1 MYNMVVGLILFLL
14 IGIISGHWGEA
25 AIAGI
30 IVGVIVFMFQE
41 DAADMRAY
49 YNRRDYWA
57 YGKAPDWKRRQRV
70 EKVQAERDSARLQNA
85 RQAAAAGRWDE
96 VPWSLR
102 GKIRK
107 EQEDHDAWMAEQ
119 ERLATEKRRAY
130 MEQMRAKR
138 R

>member
-1 MYNMVVGLILFLL
+1 MGIGLILFLL

-30 IVGVIVFMFQE
+30 IVGVVVFMFQE

-57 YGKAPDWKRRQRV
+57 YGKEPDWKRRQRD
-70 EKVQAERDSARLQNA
+70 ERRGADGSRNSRAQRAREAKWL
-85 RQAAAAGRWDE
+85 
-96 VPWSLR
+96 
-102 GKIRK
+102 K
-107 EQEDHDAWMAEQ
+107 EQERIAA
-119 ERLATEKRRAY
+119 EKRQKY

>member
-1 MYNMVVGLILFLL
+1 MGIGLILFLL
-14 IGIISGHWGEA
+14 IGIISGHWGAA
-25 AIAGI
+25 AIAGS

-57 YGKAPDWKRRQRV
+57 YGKDPDWKRSQR
-70 EKVQAERDSARLQNA
+70 EERHGAEGIRNGRAQRAREAKWL
-85 RQAAAAGRWDE
+85 
-96 VPWSLR
+96 
-102 GKIRK
+102 KK
-107 EQEDHDAWMAEQ
+107 Q
-119 ERLATEKRRAY
+119 ERIAAEKRRAY

>member
-1 MYNMVVGLILFLL
+1 MTALKGKPKKNGILIYNRQKTTNRRDDKA
-14 IGIISGHWGEA
+14 E
-25 AIAGI
+25 
-30 IVGVIVFMFQE
+30 
-41 DAADMRAY
+41 MRAY

-57 YGKAPDWKRRQRV
+57 YGKEPDWKRQQRV
-70 EKVQAERDSARLQNA
+70 EKAQAERNRARLQKA
-85 RQAAAAGRWDE
+85 RRDAAAGRWDE

-102 GKIRK
+102 GQMRR

-119 ERLATEKRRAY
+119 ERLAAEKRRKY

>member
-1 MYNMVVGLILFLL
+1 MGIGLILFLL

-30 IVGVIVFMFQE
+30 IVGVVVFMFQE

-57 YGKAPDWKRRQRV
+57 YGKEPDWKQRQREEQSRNV
-70 EKVQAERDSARLQNA
+70 RSQQKREDKWL
-85 RQAAAAGRWDE
+85 
-96 VPWSLR
+96 
-102 GKIRK
+102 K
-107 EQEDHDAWMAEQ
+107 EQERIAA
-119 ERLATEKRRAY
+119 EKRRKY

>member
-1 MYNMVVGLILFLL
+1 MGIGLILFLL
-14 IGIISGHWGEA
+14 IGIITGSWGPA

-30 IVGVIVFMFQE
+30 IVGVVVFMFHE
-41 DAADMRAY
+41 DKADMRAY

-57 YGKAPDWKRRQRV
+57 YGKEPDWKRKQRA
-70 EKVQAERDSARLQNA
+70 EKAQAERDGARLQKA
-85 RQAAAAGRWDE
+85 RRAVSAGRLDE

-119 ERLATEKRRAY
+119 ERLAAEKRRKH